1 MNTGLLRT
9 ITPDE
14 VETYHRDGVLLL
26 PGMFD
31 KDWIEL
37 LNKGL
42 DANIE
47 APTRRSRIW
56 YKDTSGRSMFYDHT
70 AWKGIEEYRKFIFN
84 SPAAQI
90 CGQLMRS
97 TTINFFFDSVFVRS
111 TGTQFETPWHQDEPY
126 WSVEGYDACSIWMP
140 LGPVK
145 RKNALSF
152 VPGSHRLKTVF
163 KQYNFGDLNPVRKK
177 NVDQVDFSDIAEQE
191 FPDINA
197 DPKRF
202 GVVSWDMQPGDC
214 IAFNGRTMHG
224 GSGKLDDDC
233 ELRVFTTK
241 WVGDDVRIKFRD
253 CGMDPDHS
261 ADMIEKDL
269 KPGDRPG
276 TNLYPRIWTRV

>member
-70 AWKGIEEYRKFIFN
+70 AWQGIEEYRKFIFN

-145 RKNALSF
+145 QKNALSF
-152 VPGSHRLKTVF
+152 VPGSHCLKTVF

>member
-1 MNTGLLRT
+1 MNTNLLRT
-9 ITPDE
+9 ITRDE
-14 VETYHRDGVLLL
+14 IETYYRDGVLKL

-31 KDWIEL
+31 KDWIEI

-42 DANIE
+42 DNNIE
-47 APTRRSRIW
+47 TPTRRSRIW

-70 AWKGIEEYRKFIFN
+70 AWQGIEEYRKFIFN

-90 CGQLMRS
+90 CGQLMGS
-97 TTINFFFDSVFVRS
+97 ATVNFFFDSVFVRS

-126 WSVEGYDACSIWMP
+126 WSVEGYDACSLWMP
-140 LGPVK
+140 LVPVK
-145 RKNALSF
+145 RKSSLSF

-197 DPKRF
+197 DPVRF

-224 GSGKLDDDC
+224 GSGKLDDGY

-241 WVGDDVRIKFRD
+241 WAGDDIRIKFRD

-261 ADMIEKDL
+261 PDMIEKGL
-269 KPGDRPG
+269 KPGDRLD
-276 TNLYPRIWTRV
+276 TDLYPMIWKRS

>member
-9 ITPDE
+9 ITPEE

-70 AWKGIEEYRKFIFN
+70 AWQGIEEYRKFIFN

-202 GVVSWDMQPGDC
+202 GVVSWDMQAGDC

-261 ADMIEKDL
+261 ADMIEKNL

-276 TNLYPRIWTRV
+276 TNLYPRIWTQV

>member
-1 MNTGLLRT
+1 MNTNLLRT
-9 ITPDE
+9 ITRDE
-14 VETYHRDGVLLL
+14 IETYDRDGVLKL

-31 KDWIEL
+31 KDWVEI

-42 DANIE
+42 DNNIE
-47 APTRRSRIW
+47 TPTRRSRIW
-56 YKDTSGRSMFYDHT
+56 HKDTSGRSMFYDHT
-70 AWKGIEEYRKFIFN
+70 AWQGIEEYRKFIFN

-90 CGQLMRS
+90 CGQLMGS
-97 TTINFFFDSVFVRS
+97 ATVNFFFDSVFVRS

-126 WSVEGYDACSIWMP
+126 WSVEGYDACSLWMP
-140 LGPVK
+140 LVSVK
-145 RKNALSF
+145 RKSSLSF

-197 DPKRF
+197 DPVRF

-224 GSGKLDDDC
+224 GSGKLDDGY

-241 WVGDDVRIKFRD
+241 WVGDDIRIKFRD

-261 ADMIEKDL
+261 
-269 KPGDRPG
+269 P
-276 TNLYPRIWTRV
+276 T

>member
-1 MNTGLLRT
+1 MNTGLSRT

-14 VETYHRDGVLLL
+14 IETYHRDGVLLL

-70 AWKGIEEYRKFIFN
+70 AWQGIEEYRKFIFN

-145 RKNALSF
+145 QKNALSF

>member
-1 MNTGLLRT
+1 MNTGLSRT

-14 VETYHRDGVLLL
+14 IETYHRDGVLLL

-145 RKNALSF
+145 QKNALSF

-261 ADMIEKDL
+261 ADMIEKNL

-276 TNLYPRIWTRV
+276 TNLYPRIWTQV

>member
-1 MNTGLLRT
+1 MNTDLLRT
-9 ITPDE
+9 ITPNE
-14 VETYHRDGVLLL
+14 VETYHRDGVLKL

-31 KDWIEL
+31 KDWIEI

-47 APTRRSRIW
+47 TPTRRSRIW

-70 AWKGIEEYRKFIFN
+70 AWQGIEEYKKFIFN

-90 CGQLMRS
+90 CGQLMDS
-97 TTINFFFDSVFVRS
+97 ATVNFFFDSVFVRS

-126 WSVEGYDACSIWMP
+126 WSVEGYDACSLWMP
-140 LGPVK
+140 LVPVK
-145 RKNALSF
+145 RKSSLSF

-224 GSGKLDDDC
+224 GSGKLDDGF

-261 ADMIEKDL
+261 SDMIEKGL
-269 KPGDRPG
+269 KPGDRPD
-276 TNLYPRIWTRV
+276 TDLYPQIWKRS

>member
-1 MNTGLLRT
+1 MNTGLSRT

-14 VETYHRDGVLLL
+14 IETYHRDGVLLL

-70 AWKGIEEYRKFIFN
+70 AWQGIEEYRKFIFN

-145 RKNALSF
+145 QKNALSF

-276 TNLYPRIWTRV
+276 TNLYPRIWTQV

>member
-9 ITPDE
+9 ITLDE
-14 VETYHRDGVLLL
+14 IETYHRDGVLLL

-70 AWKGIEEYRKFIFN
+70 AWQGIEEYRKFIFN

-145 RKNALSF
+145 QKNALSF

-202 GVVSWDMQPGDC
+202 GVVNWDMQAGDC

-261 ADMIEKDL
+261 ADMIEKGL